1 MEAAKLKERCG
12 SPKRDGSGPCGKPP
26 GWGTPYKTGPCVD
39 HGGRLPNVRKHHAQ
53 VEALQFARGQLGQ
66 ELDADPLEGVLMA
79 VRLSNGLV
87 DYWRHLLAAPDADQ
101 ALHEN
106 YAKALDQYA
115 RICKLA
121 NDAGVS
127 DRQIRILERMAE
139 QLSLAFEEALAPVVL
154 DAATRQAAIAR
165 FGVAIAKLESP
176 VIDGTAQDVAA

>member
-1 MEAAKLKERCG
+1 MTTAVAKTCGAMGRKG
-12 SPKRDGSGPCGKPP
+12 SPCRRPA
-26 GWGTPYKTGPCVD
+26 GWGTD
-39 HGGRLPNVRKHHAQ
+39 HPGYGTCKLHLGSSARHGKAAARE
-53 VEALQFARGQLGQ
+53 EALQFARGQLGQ

-87 DYWRHLLAAPDADQ
+87 DYWRHLLAAPDPDQ
-101 ALHEN
+101 GLHEN

-139 QLSLAFEEALAPVVL
+139 QLSLAFEEALAPVAL
-154 DAATRQAAIAR
+154 DAAVRQAAIAR
-165 FGVAIAKLESP
+165 FGVAIAKLEAP
-176 VIDGTAQDVAA
+176 VIDGTAEDVAA